1 MKKVLFPGSFDPI
14 TYGHMDIVK
23 QALKIYDKI
32 LMCPLINYKKNSGM
46 FTIEERRQMIKEI
59 YVNEPRVEIITINEK
74 KAAVDIALD
83 NGCNMIIKGLRNV
96 TDFAYEVE
104 QAKLNLEISNVE
116 VNTIALF
123 ANPTKTIIS
132 SSTVKELFSI
142 NKDISPYVPEIVRQ
156 AIINKC
162 KEV

>member
-1 MKKVLFPGSFDPI
+1 
-14 TYGHMDIVK
+14 
-23 QALKIYDKI
+23 
-32 LMCPLINYKKNSGM
+32 
-46 FTIEERRQMIKEI
+46 
-59 YVNEPRVEIITINEK
+59 
-74 KAAVDIALD
+74 
-83 NGCNMIIKGLRNV
+83 MIIKGLRNV

-104 QAKLNLEISNVE
+104 QAKLNLEISNGE